1 MKHSRYRE
9 FIRLVTSILPDPQP
23 LQPPQTSLPKVSVVI
38 PIYNGEQDLPDLL
51 QCLRAQTYPLDRVE
65 YWLVDNRSGD
75 RTLALLQT
83 AAEQATRNGFPLFC
97 RSQPQI
103 QSSYAA
109 RNVGI
114 RAATHDLLA
123 FTDAD
128 CRPLA
133 SWLAELVQPFTQAKV
148 GIVAGAI
155 QGLPGSSLLEQYAT
169 RRQILSQTYALTH
182 PFYPYGQTA
191 NLAVRRVALHQ
202 SGLFRPYLTTGG
214 DADLCW
220 RILQQGQWQIQLAEA
235 AVVQHRHRASLAE
248 LSAQWQRYGRAN
260 RYLHDLH
267 GVPLT
272 PDLGRMDYLRRSGRW
287 LFKELAIALPHVL
300 AGKVPP
306 VALVDT
312 PLDLFCTQ
320 ARSQGQRRATL
331 PPTAHIIDWLENS

>member
-1 MKHSRYRE
+1 
-9 FIRLVTSILPDPQP
+9 VTSVPPEPQP
-23 LQPPQTSLPKVSVVI
+23 LQHPQTGLPKVSVVI

-51 QCLRAQTYPLDRVE
+51 QRLRAQTYPLDRVE

-75 RTLALLQT
+75 RTPALLK
-83 AAEQATRNGFPLFC
+83 AAADQATHDGFPLFY

-114 RAATHDLLA
+114 RAATHDILA
-123 FTDAD
+123 FIDAD
-128 CRPLA
+128 CRPQA
-133 SWLAELVQPFTQAKV
+133 TWLTELVQPFTQANV
-148 GIVAGAI
+148 GIVAGEI
-155 QGLPGSSLLEQYAT
+155 QGLPGSRMLEQYAM
-169 RRQILSQTYALTH
+169 RRQTLSQTHTFSH

-220 RILQQGQWQIQLAEA
+220 RILQQGRWQIQLAEA
-235 AVVQHRHRASLAE
+235 AIVQHRHRASLSE

-272 PDLGRMDYLRRSGRW
+272 PDLDLMDYLRRSGRW
-287 LFKELAIALPHVL
+287 LFKELAIALPQVL

-306 VALVDT
+306 AALLDT

-331 PPTAHIIDWLENS
+331 PPTAHIIDWLENRPPAQMPF